1 MAIAPAAAT
10 SAYQAIAKIGAGGTS
25 TAGTA
30 TAAANSTSG
39 PPTTF
44 SQFLDG
50 AVKDAIHTIR
60 HGETMTSK
68 AVEGKASMVNVVSA
82 VNNAE
87 LTLDTVLAV
96 RDKVIA
102 AYQSIMQMPI

>member
-10 SAYQAIAKIGAGGTS
+10 SAYQAIAKIGTNGAS
-25 TAGTA
+25 SAATA
-30 TAAANSTSG
+30 TAGASSTATS
-39 PPTTF
+39 PTTF

-50 AVKDAIHTIR
+50 AVKDALHTIR
-60 HGETMTSK
+60 QGETMTSK
-68 AVEGKASMVNVVSA
+68 AVEGKTSMVNVVNA

-87 LTLDTVLAV
+87 LTLDTVVAV
-96 RDKVIA
+96 RDKVIS

>member
-10 SAYQAIAKIGAGGTS
+10 SAYQAIAKIGASGTPS
-25 TAGTA
+25 AA
-30 TAAANSTSG
+30 TASTTSAA
-39 PPTTF
+39 PTTF

-50 AVKDAIHTIR
+50 AVKDALHTIKQ
-60 HGETMTSK
+60 GETMTSK
-68 AVEGKASMVNVVSA
+68 AVQGKASMVNVVNA

-87 LTLDTVLAV
+87 LTLDTVVAV
-96 RDKVIA
+96 RDKVIS